1 MIELNKGN
9 TSEKI
14 VVTLSEKSKLNTPY
28 FLFVFKSVPTETEV
42 SFVAGADL
50 SPYPERYNEFEVN
63 TQELFSEAAAGE
75 YHYTAYEQVSEDNL
89 DIANTFG
96 IVEVGKM
103 KLRDSEEFQY
113 EQYNESTTFKSY
125 NG

>member
-9 TSEKI
+9 SSDKF
-14 VVTLSEKSKLNTPY
+14 VVTLSEKSKLNAPY

-42 SFVAGADL
+42 SFVAGTDL
-50 SPYPERYNEFEVN
+50 SPYPERFNEFEVN

-75 YHYTAYEQVSEDNL
+75 YHYTAYEQESPDNL
-89 DIANTFG
+89 DIANTYG
-96 IVEVGKM
+96 IVETGKM
-103 KLRDSEEFQY
+103 KLRASEEFQY
-113 EQYNESTTFKSY
+113 KQYESTTTFKSY